1 MSDSLGEAVDGA
13 MAHAAADAAAR
24 LADGK
29 GGPHD
34 ARCLNCG
41 KALEGNYC
49 SDCGQ
54 SAQSLRRPFW
64 ALLGESL
71 ETLFSIDGRIA
82 RTLPDLLIRPGR
94 MTRAY
99 LDGQRA
105 RFIPP
110 FRLYVLAS
118 LGFFVL
124 LPLVMGQRIAFVPE
138 GAQNF
143 EQARAAIEQSYTDGD
158 LTEAEHQT
166 ALQEIDHA
174 EELWRGGI
182 IALVTPAPPV
192 AEGEE
197 AAPHAPD
204 EEWAGFLPKEALNT
218 IREAGKNGDKEA
230 ERFARVMDDPG
241 QLAEHTQRWIPR
253 MMFVLLPVYACL
265 LGLVYVWRRKFLFF
279 DHLIVSL
286 HLHSAMFFAMAIC
299 AVLLPVIGFGWLLL
313 ALLIYSNVY
322 VYRIN
327 RVVYGRGK
335 FSSVLRTLTLDSIYF
350 VILMAALV
358 TAVVLGALSL

>member
-13 MAHAAADAAAR
+13 MAHAAADAAAGV
-24 LADGK
+24 ADGK

-34 ARCLNCG
+34 TRCLNCG

-49 SDCGQ
+49 PDCGQ
-54 SAQSLRRPFW
+54 SARSLRRPFW

-118 LGFFVL
+118 LVFFVL

-158 LTEAEHQT
+158 LTDAEYQT
-166 ALQEIDHA
+166 ALQEIDQA

-182 IALVTPAPPV
+182 PALVTPAPPV

-197 AAPHAPD
+197 AAPPVPD
-204 EEWAGFLPKEALNT
+204 EEWVGFLPKEAVDA
-218 IREAGKNGDKEA
+218 IREAGENGDKEA
-230 ERFARVMDDPG
+230 ARFARVMDEPG
-241 QLAEHTQRWIPR
+241 QLAEQTQRWIPR

-265 LGLVYVWRRKFLFF
+265 LALVYVWRRKFLFF

-286 HLHSAMFFAMAIC
+286 HFHSAMFFAMAIS
-299 AVLLPVIGFGWLLL
+299 AVLVPVIGFGWVLL

-350 VILMAALV
+350 VILMAALA